1 MTTRRTKST
10 KNRKRRKKKYTILL
24 RNESHREAEA
34 EAGNHRLHGNRPLVE
49 RVNTTRRTN
58 TITVRVDRRVEVGL
72 EEGRIREG
80 EEVLLGAGRM
90 VVGLLLSPPEDSN
103 RLRLLG
109 A

>member
-1 MTTRRTKST
+1 M

-24 RNESHREAEA
+24 RNESRREA
-34 EAGNHRLHGNRPLVE
+34 EAGNRRLHGNRPLVE

>member
-1 MTTRRTKST
+1 M
-10 KNRKRRKKKYTILL
+10 
-24 RNESHREAEA
+24 
-34 EAGNHRLHGNRPLVE
+34 
-49 RVNTTRRTN
+49 TN